1 METHQHPV
9 ELIMARGFTSNLET
23 PAFLVDGEG
32 NLIYFNES
40 AGELLGLRFEEAT
53 FMGPDE
59 WGVRFEPVSLDGR
72 QLPAQE
78 LPLTIALREGRPAH
92 SPMRIRSAKGE
103 ERDIEVTA
111 FPVVGRGGQ
120 QGAIA
125 IFWERPA

>member
-1 METHQHPV
+1 
-9 ELIMARGFTSNLET
+9 GFTSNLET
-23 PAFLVDGEG
+23 PAFLVDDAG

-59 WGVRFEPVSLDGR
+59 WGVRFEPMALDGR
-72 QLPAQE
+72 HLPRAE
-78 LPLTIALREGRPAH
+78 LPLTIALNEGKPAH
-92 SPMRIRSAKGE
+92 SPMRIRSARGE

-111 FPVVGRGGQ
+111 FPVVGRAGK

-125 IFWERPA
+125 IFWESSS